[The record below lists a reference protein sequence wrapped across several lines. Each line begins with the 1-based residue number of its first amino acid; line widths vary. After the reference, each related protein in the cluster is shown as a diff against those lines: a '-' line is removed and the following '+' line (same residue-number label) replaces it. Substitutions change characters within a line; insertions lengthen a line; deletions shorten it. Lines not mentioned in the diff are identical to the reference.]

1 MKAVKT
7 NPISNT
13 VSVVILALLAAVIY
27 SNTLHNELTYWDDNR
42 YITDNQRVRDISVPG
57 ILRIFDYNDI
67 ISNKADQLQEYLP
80 MTTLAHAVVYRLQG
94 LDPVGYHLLNI
105 SLYILSVALLYFFLC
120 LLIEDRLLSFLST
133 LLFTV
138 HPSHVESV
146 TWVAATKDSLS
157 FVFFIASFYL
167 YIKYAC
173 SEWNR
178 ASCYILSLAA
188 FLLGMLSKSLVMTL
202 PVLLILYDIC
212 FNEKKIRILDKVPYF
227 VISGALSV
235 LYIHVN
241 RVFAE
246 GSYLTT
252 DMGLYRRGLTVVMLL
267 AEYLGMAVFPFSSNV
282 YYNYTAGD
290 LPSSIFQASALL
302 PALLILAL
310 MAVAIVF
317 YFKGRR
323 VVTFTVI
330 WFLITFAPVINIF
343 PSSTLRADRYLFIP
357 TVAFSLLVV
366 WSFYRLYELN
376 PMAKRLLPILFIAVV
391 AILAVT
397 SFRRNYVWRNGMTL
411 WEDSVKKDP
420 ESPLAHLKL
429 GDEYRHR
436 IMPDRAMAEYA
447 SAIRLN
453 PGYPA
458 ACVNLSGLYGTG
470 GRTAEAIDILKK
482 CLEKNPSPIVKL
494 ALARAYSS
502 TGERENSEEVLKEIL
517 SKDPDNIQARQ
528 LLNGL

>member
-1 MKAVKT
+1 MKAAKT
-7 NPISNT
+7 NPISNI

-42 YITDNQRVRDISVPG
+42 YITDNQRIRDLSASG
-57 ILRIFDYNDI
+57 IIRIFDYNDI
-67 ISNKADQLQEYLP
+67 ISNKADTLQEYLP
-80 MTTLAHAVVYRLQG
+80 VTTLAHAVVYRLQG
-94 LDPVGYHLLNI
+94 LDPVGYHLLNV
-105 SLYILSVALLYFFLC
+105 SLYMVSVVLLYFFLG
-120 LLIEDRLLSFLST
+120 LLIEDRLLAFLSA

-146 TWVAATKDSLS
+146 TWVAATKDTLS

-167 YIKYAC
+167 YIKYAR

-178 ASCYILSLAA
+178 PACYLLSLAA
-188 FLLGMLSKSLVMTL
+188 FLIGMLSKSLVMTL
-202 PVLLILYDIC
+202 PVLLILYDVC
-212 FNEKKIRILDKVPYF
+212 FNEKKIRLLDKVPYF
-227 VISGALSV
+227 IISWAVSV

-252 DMGLYRRGLTVVMLL
+252 EIGLYRRGLTVIMLL
-267 AEYLGMAVFPFSSNV
+267 VQYIGMAIFPFGSNV
-282 YYNYTAGD
+282 YYNYAAKD

-310 MAVAIVF
+310 LAVAVVF
-317 YFKGRR
+317 YLKGRR
-323 VVTFTVI
+323 IVTFTLL

-357 TVAFSLLVV
+357 TVAFTLLVV
-366 WSFYRLYELN
+366 WAFHRLYETN
-376 PMAKRLLPILFIAVV
+376 AVAKKLLPILFIAVV
-391 AILAVT
+391 AIFAAA
-397 SFRRNYVWRNGMTL
+397 SFKRNYVWKNGMTL

-420 ESPLAHLKL
+420 ESALAHLKL

-436 IMPDRAMAEYA
+436 AMPDRAMAEYA
-447 SAIRLN
+447 SAMRLN
-453 PGYPA
+453 PGYTA
-458 ACVNLSGLYGTG
+458 ACLNLSGMYGTG
-470 GRTAEAIDILKK
+470 GKTAEAIDVLKK
-482 CLEKNPSPIVKL
+482 CLEENPSPIVKL
-494 ALARAYSS
+494 ALARAYGA
-502 TGERENSEEVLKEIL
+502 TGEKANSADLLKEIL